1 MKAITQDRY
10 GSADVLELRD
20 IEPPTIGDGDV
31 LIRVEAAGVDAG
43 VWHLMTGTP
52 YLVRLATGLRAP
64 KTRVRGMDVAGRVEA
79 VGAKVTR
86 FEPGDEVFGVCEGAF
101 ADFAVAKPDKL
112 VPKPTNVS
120 AEQAAAVPTSATTAL
135 RALRD
140 TGGVQSGQS
149 VLVIGAGGGVG
160 SFAVQLAKAF
170 GAEVTGVCSTSKIDL
185 VKSLG
190 ADHVVDY
197 TREDITGRYDLIL
210 DIAGN
215 RPLRT
220 VRRLLTPRGTL
231 VIVGGEGG
239 GRWLGMGR
247 QFRAL
252 AVSPFVRQRLRMM
265 IAVTGEKD
273 LLFLAELLEAGKL
286 VPAVERIY
294 PLSETPEAIR
304 RWAAGQALGKLV
316 ITV

>member
-10 GSADVLELRD
+10 GSADVLELHDVER
-20 IEPPTIGDGDV
+20 PSVGDGDV

-52 YLVRLATGLRAP
+52 YLVRLSTGLRAP

-79 VGAKVTR
+79 VGAGVTR
-86 FEPGDEVFGVCEGAF
+86 FKPGDEVFGVCGGAF
-101 ADFAVAKPDKL
+101 ADFALAKPDKL
-112 VPKPTNVS
+112 VLKPANLTAV
-120 AEQAAAVPTSATTAL
+120 QAAAVPTSAVTAL

-140 TGGVQSGQS
+140 AGAVQSGQR

-160 SFAVQLAKAF
+160 SFAVQLAKVF
-170 GAEVTGVCSTSKIDL
+170 GAEVTGVCSTSKVDL

-190 ADHVVDY
+190 ADQVVDY
-197 TREDITGRYDLIL
+197 TRQDLTGHYDLVL

-220 VRRLLTPRGTL
+220 LRRLLTPRGTL

-239 GRWLGMGR
+239 GGWLGMGR

-252 AVSPFVRQRLRMM
+252 VVSPFVRQRLRMM
-265 IAVTGEKD
+265 IAITGEKD
-273 LLFLAELLEAGKL
+273 LRFLGDLLEAGKL
-286 VPAVERIY
+286 VPAVERTY
-294 PLSETPEAIR
+294 PLSETPDAVR
-304 RWAAGQALGKLV
+304 RWAAGQAHGKLV